1 MSDAPPP
8 MTPAELERARDA
20 WVLGLDRPHPRL
32 LWLYVLRSLAT
43 GPLFPI
49 AVMVLYFKY
58 HTLTYRF
65 EAEGVRVSWGIL
77 FHQETYLAYRKIQ
90 DIHVSRGFVERWF
103 GLATVEVQTAS
114 GSSGA
119 EISLEGLEDHE
130 AVRDFLYRRMRGHE
144 EEPAEAAQAPALVDG
159 AAGEAEV
166 VLALRE
172 VTAALEATRRALEAG
187 RGAA

>member
-1 MSDAPPP
+1 

-49 AVMVLYFKY
+49 ACMVLYFKY
-58 HTLTYRF
+58 HTLAYRF
-65 EAEGVRVSWGIL
+65 EAEGVRVSWGVL

-90 DIHVSRGFVERWF
+90 DIHVSRGFIERWF

-114 GSSGA
+114 GSTGA

-130 AVRDFLYRRMRGHE
+130 AVRDFLYRRMRGHDE
-144 EEPAEAAQAPALVDG
+144 EEPAEGAASTPEA
-159 AAGEAEV
+159 AAGEADV
-166 VLALRE
+166 VAALRE
-172 VTAALEATRRALEAG
+172 VTGALEATRRALEAG
-187 RGAA
+187 RGTS